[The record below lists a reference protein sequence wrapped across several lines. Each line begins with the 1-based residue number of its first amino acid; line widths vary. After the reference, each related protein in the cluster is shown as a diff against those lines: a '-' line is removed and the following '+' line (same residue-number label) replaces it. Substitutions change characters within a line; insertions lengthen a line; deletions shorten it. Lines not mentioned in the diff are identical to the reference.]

1 MLIFGRAGLVRVVRP
16 VSDFYVAGRLMPAL
30 FNGLAIAVSL
40 MAALAFAVIVGGIA
54 RDWGGLGAV
63 FLGGAIG
70 LVVGGLLLA
79 PYLRQFGGY
88 TLPDFFAE
96 RFGGDKLRSLSVL
109 VVFACSFPALGVVL
123 LAFGLLGAAV
133 FSLPVAIGAGGGA
146 VMILVCT
153 LIGGM
158 RSLSLSQIAQFA
170 VLFAAVLMAIVVGL
184 WQTGALFPADG
195 FRVGA
200 AIPSLGLGAFAE
212 DGTMNRVA
220 LVFCVAA
227 GTAALPYLL
236 MRSFTTPS
244 SDEARVSFLMAP
256 LFAGLLL
263 LGAPAL
269 AALYTLAAP
278 PSGDVLS
285 MIAEGVLTV
294 AALAGLLAVG
304 GALAL
309 SAGNV
314 LSYDLY
320 FKSLHPTAP
329 VGRQL
334 LVARACLLLVTALAG
349 VGAVLFPRES
359 LIAASAMFSLAAGAI
374 LPALLL
380 GVWWK
385 RATAD
390 AALAGMVAGLLV
402 CLYYMI
408 GPHTIP
414 FAFYESSS
422 AFSNATDAQVAA
434 YEALRHAYYL
444 APDDAAKAAVL
455 VDWEQAVRPMTNWFG
470 VRGVFAGLF
479 AAPVSLLVMILVS
492 LFTRAPSENVRRFV
506 NGLRTRAA

>member
-1 MLIFGRAGLVRVVRP
+1 MPRRWVGRTWGAVALGAALGLV
-16 VSDFYVAGRLMPAL
+16 A
-30 FNGLAIAVSL
+30 
-40 MAALAFAVIVGGIA
+40 
-54 RDWGGLGAV
+54 
-63 FLGGAIG
+63 
-70 LVVGGLLLA
+70 GGLLLA

-96 RFGGDKLRSLSVL
+96 RFGGDKLRSLAVL

-158 RSLSLSQIAQFA
+158 RSLSLSQIAQYA
-170 VLFAAVLMAIVVGL
+170 VLLAALLVAIGVGL
-184 WQTGALFPADG
+184 WQTGTVFPAEG

-200 AIPSLGLGAFAE
+200 AVPTLDWGAVAQGAFVQ
-212 DGTMNRVA
+212 DGGLNRLA
-220 LVFCVAA
+220 LVVCVAA
-227 GTAALPYLL
+227 GTATLPYLL
-236 MRSFTTPS
+236 MRGFTTPS
-244 SDEARVSFLMAP
+244 PAEARTSFLLAP
-256 LFAGLLL
+256 IFAGVLL
-263 LGAPAL
+263 LGTPSL
-269 AALYTLAAP
+269 AALYALAAP

-294 AALAGLLAVG
+294 AALASLLAVG

-329 VGRQL
+329 ARRQL
-334 LVARACLLLVTALAG
+334 LVARACLLLVTAL
-349 VGAVLFPRES
+349 GAAAAVFFPQET
-359 LIAASAMFSLAAGAI
+359 LAAASAAFSLAAGAI
-374 LPALLL
+374 LPALVL

-390 AALAGMVAGLLV
+390 AALAGMVMGLLV
-402 CLYYMI
+402 CLYYMV

-422 AFSNATDAQVAA
+422 IFSNASEAQVAA
-434 YEALRHAYYL
+434 YEALRQAYYL
-444 APDDAAKAAVL
+444 APNDAAKAAVL
-455 VDWEQAVRPMTNWFG
+455 GDWEQAVRPMTNWFG

-479 AAPVSLLVMILVS
+479 AAPVSLLVMIVVS
-492 LFTRAPSENVRRFV
+492 LVTRAPSDHVRQFV
-506 NGLRTRAA
+506 NGLRTRTA